1 MSVASAVLVTFAKIR
16 ITGVNLLSLTD
27 GGSPLVFF
35 TLDVKLLS
43 ISAGAL
49 KSEHVKKWH

>member
-43 ISAGAL
+43 MSAGAL